1 MGLSL
6 RLIWQ
11 EKAQLE
17 VVSHAKSRGDTAS
30 VISVLFCRVLYV
42 YSRAFPPPKIP
53 HNTDQILSPPN

>member
-17 VVSHAKSRGDTAS
+17 VVSHESSREGTAS
-30 VISVLFCRVLYV
+30 VVSVLFCRVLYV
-42 YSRAFPPPKIP
+42 YSHAFPPPKTP
-53 HNTDQILSPPN
+53 HDTDQILSPPN